1 MKDWKRRL
9 AVAMAPVALIALAM
23 SALASP
29 ALHAQT
35 APPALPASTCV
46 AGLNKT
52 VDPGQIEMGDTARVT
67 MVITNTCPDEK
78 RPVDLVFLV
87 DTSLSMTRAEN
98 KTGADIATPDP
109 NVTPGAGIGDPPPP
123 PPPAPVQPLLALGLT
138 SPDQGIGDPPPDPGA
153 GGSVGGGKPGAE
165 PSGCE
170 GSDAVAPD
178 PGIGGKATATPPGP
192 GAPPTATPSSG
203 IGGGGGVPGPGIG
216 DDKTDPNPELA
227 GTEDL
232 IRETQKWLRK
242 FVDQPEVKADLASG
256 KMRLGLVGFN
266 ERGRRLV
273 SLTNDSRSFVGR
285 LGLLRGE
292 GKTRIDVGLRS
303 AERVFL
309 ENVRG
314 QVKRDTNRVKVIVV
328 ISDGQFCSKDVNRAR
343 VDKTIRVVSV
353 AAGRGANQKKLRQI
367 ASDQSFF
374 FLLRD
379 GEIKQILKLFADSR
393 INPAI
398 AVFDKVSWTSLT
410 VRDTLSDTMELVA
423 GSVNP
428 APSSITGR
436 TMEWV
441 LPNPGSPV
449 TLTFDVRP
457 LQAGQLP
464 ISASSRAEWSDSQKR
479 AGSGDFPAVQLD
491 VSPPR

>member
-1 MKDWKRRL
+1 MNWKRQF
-9 AVAMAPVALIALAM
+9 AIGTVPVTVVALAL

-29 ALHAQT
+29 VLHAQ
-35 APPALPASTCV
+35 APAPAVPASTCA
-46 AGLNKT
+46 AGLHKS

-78 RPVDLVFLV
+78 RPVDIVFLV
-87 DTSLSMTRAEN
+87 DTSLSMTRSTA
-98 KTGADIATPDP
+98 KVDTSISTPDP
-109 NVTPGAGIGDPPPP
+109 NETPSPGIGGPLPPTPAPIGPLGMVDPDQAIGDP
-123 PPPAPVQPLLALGLT
+123 T
-138 SPDQGIGDPPPDPGA
+138 PDPNSAGA
-153 GGSVGGGKPGAE
+153 APGTKPGAE

-170 GSDAVAPD
+170 STDAGSAGPS
-178 PGIGGKATATPPGP
+178 IGGPATSTPPGP
-192 GAPPTATPSSG
+192 GAPPTATPSAG
-203 IGGGGGVPGPGIG
+203 IGDPGGGSAPGPGIG
-216 DDKTDPNPELA
+216 GDPKTDPNPELA

-232 IRETQKWLRK
+232 IREAQKWLRK
-242 FVDQPEVKADLASG
+242 FVDEPSVKADLASG

-266 ERGRRLV
+266 ERGRRLL
-273 SLTNDSRSFVGR
+273 SLTNDSKSFVGR

-314 QVKRDTNRVKVIVV
+314 QVKRDNYRIKVIVV
-328 ISDGQFCSKDVNRAR
+328 ISDGQFCSKDVSRAR
-343 VDKTIRVVSV
+343 VDKDVRVVSV

-367 ASDQSFF
+367 ASDSSFF

-379 GEIKQILKLFADSR
+379 GEIKQLLKLFADSR
-393 INPAI
+393 IKPAI
-398 AVFDKVSWTSLT
+398 AVFDKVTWTNLT
-410 VRDTLSDTMELVA
+410 VRDTLSDTMELVP

-436 TMEWV
+436 TLEWV

-464 ISASSRAEWSDSQKR
+464 ISASSRAEWADSQKR
-479 AGSGDFPAVQLD
+479 AGSGDFPAVMLD

>member
-1 MKDWKRRL
+1 MMELKRRL
-9 AVAMAPVALIALAM
+9 AVAMAPVTLVALAM
-23 SALASP
+23 STLASP
-29 ALHAQT
+29 ALHAQ
-35 APPALPASTCV
+35 APAPALPASACV
-46 AGLNKT
+46 SGLNKS
-52 VDPGQIEMGDTARVT
+52 VDPGQIELGDTARVT

-87 DTSLSMTRAEN
+87 DTSLSMTRGDN
-98 KTGADIATPDP
+98 KTDAGVATPDP

-123 PPPAPVQPLLALGLT
+123 PPPAPIQPLLALGLAA
-138 SPDQGIGDPPPDPGA
+138 PDQSIEDPLPDPGA
-153 GGSVGGGKPGAE
+153 GGTKPGAE

-170 GSDAVAPD
+170 GSDAGVPPG
-178 PGIGGKATATPPGP
+178 PGIGGPATATPPGP

-203 IGGGGGVPGPGIG
+203 IGGGGGGSDPGPGIG
-216 DDKTDPNPELA
+216 DDPKTDPNPELA
-227 GTEDL
+227 GSEDL

-242 FVDQPEVKADLASG
+242 FVDQPEVKADLASN
-256 KMRLGLVGFN
+256 KMRLALVGFN

-273 SLTNDSRSFVGR
+273 SLTNDARTFTGR

-303 AERVFL
+303 AERVFQ

-343 VDKTIRVVSV
+343 VDKTIRVASV

-379 GEIKQILKLFADSR
+379 GEIKQIISLFADSKV
-393 INPAI
+393 NPAI
-398 AVFDKVSWTSLT
+398 AVFDKVNLTSLT
-410 VRDTLSDTMELVA
+410 VRDTLSDTMELVP

-436 TMEWV
+436 TLEWV
-441 LPNPGSPV
+441 LPNPASPV

-464 ISASSRAEWSDSQKR
+464 VSASSRAEWTDSQKR
-479 AGSGDFPAVQLD
+479 AGSGDFPMVQLD
-491 VSPPR
+491 VSLPY